1 MFLTERCWAKFELMK
16 ELLVLVEVDCLHSQS
31 VILRGQRTMQVHC
44 RSLKKFQIAWFAIY
58 IPGLVVKDNCT
69 NGKACRQT
77 RSRVNQSR
85 PLRDIY
91 CCRRGN
97 VHLFLLIHPGARTD

>member
-1 MFLTERCWAKFELMK
+1 ME
-16 ELLVLVEVDCLHSQS
+16 ELLVFVEVDYLHSQL
-31 VILRGQRTMQVHC
+31 VIVRGQRGKQVHC
-44 RSLKKFQIAWFAIY
+44 RGLKRFQIAWFVIY
-58 IPGLVVKDNCT
+58 IPGLVLKDNFT
-69 NGKACRQT
+69 NGKACLST
-77 RSRVNQSR
+77 RSRVNHSR